1 VIFDEVSK
9 FYGEVLGVNRVTL
22 NIPPGITSLVGPNG
36 SGKTTLMNLM
46 TGLIHPDNGQI
57 LMRGISPR
65 DPEALMRITG
75 YATQYDTAPRWA
87 TGFTFITTGLLLF
100 GYGRV
105 EAEEKAWKAL
115 EHLSL
120 TEAAN
125 RKVAAYSKGMRQ
137 RVRLAQAIAHDP
149 ELLVLDEP
157 LNGLDPLVR
166 AETIAL
172 FRTWAS
178 EGKHVILSSH
188 VLQEVDLISDQVVLI
203 ANGMIIAEGTIR
215 APVPRP
221 LPRRV
226 GRGLAALQR
235 GSHHGNQAERRPY
248 GAAGHDPRPGA
259 VRACARA
266 DRARRPSDRRRRVGR
281 RERGRPVRVLDWRR
295 IECARVP
302 STSLG
307 RGRHGRSPESSFAV
321 PSLRSEDCGSTRSR
335 SCPRSSS
342 SVTAWTR
349 SGGSSG
355 CRGAG

>member
-1 VIFDEVSK
+1 MTDAVRTSAASEPRERSEPAKRLARERVGESEGRSPSVIFDEVSK

-87 TGFTFITTGLLLF
+87 TGFTFITTGLMLF
-100 GYGRV
+100 GYARA

-115 EHLSL
+115 ERLSL

-149 ELLVLDEP
+149 EVLVLDEP

-172 FRTWAS
+172 FRAWAG
-178 EGKHVILSSH
+178 EGKHVIISSH

-215 APVPRP
+215 T
-221 LPRRV
+221 
-226 GRGLAALQR
+226 
-235 GSHHGNQAERRPY
+235 
-248 GAAGHDPRPGA
+248 
-259 VRACARA
+259 VREEIQEH
-266 DRARRPSDRRRRVGR
+266 PSQYL
-281 RERGRPVRVLDWRR
+281 VR
-295 IECARVP
+295 
-302 STSLG
+302 
-307 RGRHGRSPESSFAV
+307 
-321 PSLRSEDCGSTRSR
+321 
-335 SCPRSSS
+335 
-342 SVTAWTR
+342 
-349 SGGSSG
+349 
-355 CRGAG
+355 CRGASVVASRLFSEDHVTEIRLSADRMGLLVMTRDREQFARALGKIATEGHRIDGVVPADENVDAVYEYLIGGE

>member
-1 VIFDEVSK
+1 MTPPKPSERAAASEPRERSEPAERRTSERVGGSGGAKPPAVIFDEVSK

-100 GYGRV
+100 GYGRA

-115 EHLSL
+115 ERLSL

-125 RKVAAYSKGMRQ
+125 RKVAGYSKGMRQ

-172 FRTWAS
+172 FRTWAN

-215 APVPRP
+215 TVRDEIQEHPSQYLVRCGDPSGVASLLFSEDHVTEIR
-221 LPRRV
+221 LNDDRM
-226 GRGLAALQR
+226 GLLVMTR
-235 GSHHGNQAERRPY
+235 
-248 GAAGHDPRPGA
+248 
-259 VRACARA
+259 
-266 DRARRPSDRRRRVGR
+266 DREQFA
-281 RERGRPVRVLDWRR
+281 RVLGRIALDGHR
-295 IECARVP
+295 IETVVP
-302 STSLG
+302 ADENVDALY
-307 RGRHGRSPESSFAV
+307 EY
-321 PSLRSEDCGSTRSR
+321 LI
-335 SCPRSSS
+335 
-342 SVTAWTR
+342 
-349 SGGSSG
+349 GGE
-355 CRGAG
+355 